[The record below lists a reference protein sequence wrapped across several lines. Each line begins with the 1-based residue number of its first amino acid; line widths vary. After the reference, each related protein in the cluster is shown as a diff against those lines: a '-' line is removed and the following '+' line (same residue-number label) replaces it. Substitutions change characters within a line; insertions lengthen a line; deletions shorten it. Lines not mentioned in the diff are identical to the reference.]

1 MENPGGASNYTRN
14 RRFGSQIHH
23 PGSSAGSNLEET
35 SKLVAKEDI
44 RERPRAD
51 ISIEDKNNE
60 EGWGC
65 VMISWIRIGACFAM
79 MTITTLIWGL
89 IMVLLLPWPY
99 QRIRQGNM
107 YGHVTG
113 RLLVI
118 KLIIPIC
125 LNFCSEFQHFVII
138 IRSGILIQSNPI
150 QSRCTCFLYLFV
162 CSSFFL
168 SYYYYIF
175 AIIRKVCDKFWRIKK
190 GLIYYC

>member
-35 SKLVAKEDI
+35 SKLVTKEDI

-89 IMVLLLPWPY
+89 IMLLLLPWPY
-99 QRIRQGNM
+99 QRIRQGSM

-138 IRSGILIQSNPI
+138 IRSGILIQSNRIQSNPI
-150 QSRCTCFLYLFV
+150 QVYVLFV
-162 CSSFFL
+162 FVCLFLFL
-168 SYYYYIF
+168 SFLLLLYICYHQ
-175 AIIRKVCDKFWRIKK
+175 KSM
-190 GLIYYC
+190 